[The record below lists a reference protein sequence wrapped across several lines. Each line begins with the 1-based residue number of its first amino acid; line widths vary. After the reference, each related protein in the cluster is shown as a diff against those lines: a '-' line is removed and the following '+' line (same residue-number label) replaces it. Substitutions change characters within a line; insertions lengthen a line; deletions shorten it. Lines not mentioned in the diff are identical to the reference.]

1 MVKKLFFMFMCCIL
15 SSLYAIEYEEF
26 IAGVLTNSNEYQKA
40 LSKYNIKKTAAQK
53 IQYRWVPKLSLKL
66 NYISNMEIKTHDQ
79 IHAFT
84 TGLNLKQTLPMGM
97 GLTFNIDNTFALS
110 KIKGSKNEYSSSS
123 KTQFSM
129 PLYFFAPAILKPYS
143 EHEFYLGEDSISF
156 VDLELQRIREKIIA
170 EAIYVAVSYWLQ
182 KKTIAIE
189 EEKSQ
194 IDLQLGLNDEALW
207 KQGKLSTLELSER
220 NTKRYNNQLNLLNS
234 KKRYLQMLHTLNL
247 TGMSADAMPSN
258 IESWIKKL
266 ESYISHE
273 YINTD
278 TEFLLKQKQLKVN
291 QYYTLKEQLNRLPS
305 FIFSFTLDPAS
316 KSKGGVK
323 FKDTI
328 QNYWKAE
335 KSWLFN
341 FAVGINIPLSPLD
354 EVYDIDKTTKELL
367 NLNKLEIEA
376 LSMNYQNKKEVHE
389 INLNIL
395 NEVCI
400 LAEKNKENIQN
411 RLASSEVLLK
421 QGYITEIDFKIQN
434 LDYQLSQLNSLKAR
448 LDYIIEV
455 LKY

>member
-1 MVKKLFFMFMCCIL
+1 MVKKFFYIFICCIL

-26 IAGVLTNSNEYQKA
+26 ITGVLTNSNEYQKA

-110 KIKGSKNEYSSSS
+110 KIKGSKNEYGSSS

-156 VDLELQRIREKIIA
+156 ADLELQRIREKIIA

-234 KKRYLQMLHTLNL
+234 KKRYLQMLHQVET
-247 TGMSADAMPSN
+247 A
-258 IESWIKKL
+258 
-266 ESYISHE
+266 E
-273 YINTD
+273 YL
-278 TEFLLKQKQLKVN
+278 FQQ
-291 QYYTLKEQLNRLPS
+291 
-305 FIFSFTLDPAS
+305 
-316 KSKGGVK
+316 
-323 FKDTI
+323 
-328 QNYWKAE
+328 QN
-335 KSWLFN
+335 
-341 FAVGINIPLSPLD
+341 
-354 EVYDIDKTTKELL
+354 
-367 NLNKLEIEA
+367 
-376 LSMNYQNKKEVHE
+376 
-389 INLNIL
+389 
-395 NEVCI
+395 
-400 LAEKNKENIQN
+400 
-411 RLASSEVLLK
+411 
-421 QGYITEIDFKIQN
+421 
-434 LDYQLSQLNSLKAR
+434 
-448 LDYIIEV
+448 
-455 LKY
+455 